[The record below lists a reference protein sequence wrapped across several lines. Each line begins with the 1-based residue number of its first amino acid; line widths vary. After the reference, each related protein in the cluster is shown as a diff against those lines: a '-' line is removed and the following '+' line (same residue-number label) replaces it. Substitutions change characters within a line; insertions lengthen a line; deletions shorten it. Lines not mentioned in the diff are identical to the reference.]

1 MGRTKG
7 AAFGMRAKPNM
18 TFRTQL
24 IAERHRLDITQTE
37 AAKIL
42 RIALRTV
49 AAWEGGDNAP
59 YLAQIGALAVLRA
72 IPTPG
77 DAEVA
82 TESQP
87 MVKTPGINPTAYF
100 VDLKHVQFPGQP

>member
-1 MGRTKG
+1 
-7 AAFGMRAKPNM
+7 M

-24 IAERHRLDITQTE
+24 IAERHRLDLTQTE
-37 AAKIL
+37 AAKVL

-59 YLAQIGALAVLRA
+59 HLAQIGALAVLRA

-77 DAEVA
+77 DTVA
-82 TESQP
+82 TPSEDSPVKATETLAQP
-87 MVKTPGINPTAYF
+87 
-100 VDLKHVQFPGQP
+100 